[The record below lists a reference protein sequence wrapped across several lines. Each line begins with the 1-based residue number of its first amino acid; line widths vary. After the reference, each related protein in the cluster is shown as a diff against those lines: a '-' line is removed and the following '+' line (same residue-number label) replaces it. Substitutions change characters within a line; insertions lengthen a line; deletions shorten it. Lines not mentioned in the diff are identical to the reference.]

1 MVLYDVRKQYKQLV
15 NEENMNNHHSIVKL
29 LTLIVEIFDMKRC
42 FEKIDVD
49 KAKALLNEKKTAD
62 LGRFY
67 FWRREKFLSLVNRE
81 LTNLGSPNAITT
93 KFKTYISCSLLLQKY
108 IKK

>member
-1 MVLYDVRKQYKQLV
+1 MVLYDIRKQYKQLV
-15 NEENMNNHHSIVKL
+15 SEENMNIHHSIVKL

-49 KAKALLNEKKTAD
+49 KVKALLNEKKTAN

-67 FWRREKFLSLVNRE
+67 F
-81 LTNLGSPNAITT
+81 
-93 KFKTYISCSLLLQKY
+93 
-108 IKK
+108 

>member
-49 KAKALLNEKKTAD
+49 KAKALLNEKKNSRSGAFLFLEEGKVFIIGKSGTYE
-62 LGRFY
+62 LGQP
-67 FWRREKFLSLVNRE
+67 ECHNNK
-81 LTNLGSPNAITT
+81 I
-93 KFKTYISCSLLLQKY
+93 
-108 IKK
+108 